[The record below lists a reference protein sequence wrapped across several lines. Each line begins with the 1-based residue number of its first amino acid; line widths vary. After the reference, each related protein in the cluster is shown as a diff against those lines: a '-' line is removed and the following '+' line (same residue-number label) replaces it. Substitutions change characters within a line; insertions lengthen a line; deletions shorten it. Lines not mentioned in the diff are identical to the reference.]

1 MALISPKHGKFN
13 VTAKGESNEET
24 YFDWTVSK
32 SYIFLIILNFA
43 GLIYGFYRIATDP
56 YAEVWIIL
64 INIAWICYNLLVLG
78 AASAVALEKNR

>member
-1 MALISPKHGKFN
+1 MRKPILTGPCQSHIS
-13 VTAKGESNEET
+13 
-24 YFDWTVSK
+24 FD
-32 SYIFLIILNFA
+32 YLNFA

-64 INIAWICYNLLVLG
+64 INIAWVCYNLLVLG